1 MLWHDGILSVGI
13 PGYLGIPLDISG
25 RIRSPPDTYCR
36 GIMSIDYEGDVP
48 IYQQL
53 ARILREQIDAGE
65 IPPRHAIPSK
75 RTLMQEYGVAGGTV
89 ERALDELRADGYL
102 KTVLGRGLYVIPAG
116 ERTPRD
122 T

>member
-1 MLWHDGILSVGI
+1 
-13 PGYLGIPLDISG
+13 
-25 RIRSPPDTYCR
+25 
-36 GIMSIDYEGDVP
+36 MSIDYEGDVP

-53 ARILREQIDAGE
+53 ARILREQIDSGK